1 MRQIRQ
7 AYHESRS
14 AGSRAFA
21 ELLSEHV
28 DALFGTA
35 LRLCGGNLA
44 DAEDLLQDA
53 TLRAF
58 DGFASLRERTA
69 GRAWLFTILMR
80 THFNRVRASR
90 RRGEIVSSDLDQAAF
105 EEALE
110 NWRPS
115 ATPEDVLSERELTE
129 RIAEAL
135 AALDPA
141 LLAVVHMVDVEGFPQ
156 RDVAKMLEIPEGTV
170 ASRLFR
176 ARGIL
181 RDRLAGTARELRLRR
196 QL

>member
-1 MRQIRQ
+1 MEFLLRRPRGAEKSAERNGAVRCLSSWRARASECRSSVGRVDQWMRQIRQ

-58 DGFASLRERTA
+58 DGFASLR
-69 GRAWLFTILMR
+69 
-80 THFNRVRASR
+80 
-90 RRGEIVSSDLDQAAF
+90 
-105 EEALE
+105 
-110 NWRPS
+110 
-115 ATPEDVLSERELTE
+115 
-129 RIAEAL
+129 
-135 AALDPA
+135 
-141 LLAVVHMVDVEGFPQ
+141 
-156 RDVAKMLEIPEGTV
+156 
-170 ASRLFR
+170 
-176 ARGIL
+176 
-181 RDRLAGTARELRLRR
+181 
-196 QL
+196 